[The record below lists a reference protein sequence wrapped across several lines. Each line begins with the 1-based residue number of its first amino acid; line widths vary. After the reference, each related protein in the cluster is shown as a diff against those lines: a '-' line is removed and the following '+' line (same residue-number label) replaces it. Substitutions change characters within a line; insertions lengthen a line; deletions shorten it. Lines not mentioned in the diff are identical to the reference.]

1 MKRSQATRS
10 RRLHNLLAVPIAAML
25 VAACGAAA
33 TPVPT
38 AAPTAAPTTAATAA
52 PSPTADPWAAIVAKA
67 KTQPSADA
75 LFTEVPGWIETQQNL
90 LKSTTGTTMNLL
102 ARGANGVL
110 ETRLTAE
117 VQANAILTD
126 VYEDVSR
133 AFFVEHLD
141 WFVDLSTTGMP
152 NWAKYPE
159 AGKWKNVCADVKWS
173 ISGVTYNTQLV
184 TGADIPKTW
193 QDLVNIKW
201 KDKVVLSDP
210 TPGGYYTQW
219 SLMMREKFGVD
230 FLKSIAALN
239 VTLSASSVSAAQQ
252 VGSGAKALSYLSQ
265 VDSGADVAK
274 QGAPIKFLVIPNP
287 YLGSKACV
295 GVLKKGPH
303 PEAGLVALNFL
314 MSPESQSA
322 PCNTGILNVSPVRAP
337 GCYEAPADFAPPQVN
352 DKGIYPGMDD
362 QALINDTLVQ
372 MGLKK

>member
-1 MKRSQATRS
+1 MTYANSGRRTLHIAATG
-10 RRLHNLLAVPIAAML
+10 LMAAML
-25 VAACGAAA
+25 AACSAAA
-33 TPVPT
+33 TPAPTAAPTSAAT
-38 AAPTAAPTTAATAA
+38 AAPTAAPT
-52 PSPTADPWAAIVAKA
+52 ADAWAAVVAKA
-67 KTQPSADA
+67 KTEASADA

-110 ETRLTAE
+110 EARLSAE
-117 VQANAILTD
+117 VAANAVITD

-133 AFFVEHLD
+133 QFFTDHLD
-141 WFVDLSTTGMP
+141 WFVDLSKVGMP
-152 NWAKYPE
+152 NWDKYPE

-173 ISGVTYNTQLV
+173 ISGVTYNSQLV

-219 SLMMREKFGVD
+219 ALMMREKFGVD
-230 FLKSIAALN
+230 YLKAIAALN
-239 VTLSASSVSAAQQ
+239 VTLSASSVAAAQQ
-252 VGSGAKALSYLSQ
+252 VGSGAKLLSFLSQ

-274 QGAPIKFLVIPNP
+274 AGAPVKFLVIPDP

-295 GVLKKGPH
+295 GVLKKAPH
-303 PEAGLVALNFL
+303 PNAALVALNFL

-322 PCNTGILNVSPVRAP
+322 PCNIGILNVSPVRAP
-337 GCYEAPADFAPPQVN
+337 GCYQAPADFAPPAVN

-362 QALINDTLVQ
+362 PALINDTLVQ